1 VDGDGQ
7 SLMRDQRVWSVM
19 ECAEIFCRS
28 ITELKQQLASSTNNS
43 TAVLVWDKVGDTFS
57 LFVSDVLIVV
67 ISANYTVLNER

>member
-1 VDGDGQ
+1 
-7 SLMRDQRVWSVM
+7 M

-43 TAVLVWDKVGDTFS
+43 TVSTGPPAVLVWDKVGDTFS